1 MTDEMSAKIKNHY
14 QLGQGSIQ
22 DLARVYHVTVEEV
35 LEVLGLMDVAEVET
49 SGDLIDQQ
57 EAGPE
62 VTLKATNKF
71 KTKFTLN

>member
-14 QLGQGSIQ
+14 QKGEGSIQ
-22 DLARVYHVTVEEV
+22 DLARVYNVSVEDV
-35 LEVLGLMDVAEVET
+35 LGVLGLMDVATVET

-62 VTLKATNKF
+62 VTLKTTNIF
-71 KTKFTLN
+71 KTKFTVN